1 MVLFRLTCNVQVP
14 KPVVR
19 LVWGVVL
26 VLVVVVV
33 LVRYGA
39 TVRFAIG

>member
-1 MVLFRLTCNVQVP
+1 MKFTVNVSVP

-19 LVWGVVL
+19 LVWGVIL

-33 LVRYGA
+33 LVQYGA
-39 TVRFAIG
+39 AVSFSIG